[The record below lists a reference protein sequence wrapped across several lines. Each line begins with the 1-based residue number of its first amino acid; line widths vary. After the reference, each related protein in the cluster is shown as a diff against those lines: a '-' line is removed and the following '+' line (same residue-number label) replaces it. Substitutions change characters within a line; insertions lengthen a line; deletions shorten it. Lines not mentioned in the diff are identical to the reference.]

1 MRMKLFW
8 FPTVCLMLAGAVLP
22 GRAFAD
28 QKDPVLPE
36 LFAALKTAHSQSEAE
51 PYVAEI
57 WRRWSYVPDY
67 EASVR
72 MLRGLAHM
80 QAGDLNAAISE
91 FDVLVEM
98 APDFAEGWNRRATAY
113 FYIGEFEK
121 SVLDIQKTLALEP
134 RHFGALSG
142 LAMIYNEL
150 GKDEAALIVLKKVRE
165 INPNTPM
172 IDENIKTLQEHIK
185 GKQT

>member
-1 MRMKLFW
+1 MRMKRSWL
-8 FPTVCLMLAGAVLP
+8 PTVCLLLAGALVP
-22 GRAFAD
+22 GNAVAD
-28 QKDPVLPE
+28 QKDPLLPQ
-36 LFAALKTAHSQSEAE
+36 LFAALQKAHSEAE
-51 PYVAEI
+51 AEPVVSEI
-57 WRRWSYVPDY
+57 WRRWAYVSDY

-72 MLRGLAHM
+72 MLRGLALM
-80 QAGDLNAAISE
+80 QTGDLNAAISE

-113 FYIGEFEK
+113 FYIGDFQR
-121 SVLDIQKTLALEP
+121 SVQDIQKTLTLEP

-142 LAMIYNEL
+142 LAMIYSEL
-150 GKDEAALIVLKKVRE
+150 GKDEAALAVLKKVRE
-165 INPNTPM
+165 INPNTPQ